1 MTTAAYLLLGAV
13 LFGTGALGTLVRAS
27 AVGRLVG
34 VELMLGAAI
43 LTFAAAA
50 AGLRELDGQV
60 AALLVVA
67 VAVAQSVVGFSLI
80 AGVRR
85 SR

>member
-1 MTTAAYLLLGAV
+1 MTTAAYLLIGAV
-13 LFGTGALGTLVRAS
+13 LFGTGALGTLIRAS
-27 AVGRLVG
+27 AIGRLVG

-43 LTFAAAA
+43 LTFASAA

-60 AALLVVA
+60 AALLVVL
-67 VAVAQSVVGFSLI
+67 VAIAQSVVGFAII

-85 SR
+85 SE